1 MIAVLAVLWA
11 WPSALFLPVLLGLGQ
26 DSPPQWAAS
35 IAITL
40 ILGLV
45 VALVARYLWT
55 GSSGRTRSIAWALI
69 ACLII
74 ASAIV
79 VPAYLLGV
87 ESGVFSGL
95 GGDRGQV
102 LEVAWLRISDGIY
115 PYTYVNANGGT
126 ISSFPGSLLLA
137 APAVL
142 LTGNAG
148 FMTLYLAPIAVLVLA
163 RVHLVAG
170 AIAALSL
177 LLAPAFWMDALS
189 RGDLVTTSMFV
200 FAMAAATM
208 AAGLRERPT
217 LATWLW
223 PIGLGLGASTRL
235 PNIALLL
242 FVAAFVFAAGRRRV
256 AITQL
261 AIAVGAYIVV
271 TGPLYLMNPGEFS
284 PLTAQLD
291 HSGGNAGRLG
301 VALMFLAMLGLALGA
316 RPWRR
321 WPVPAALALVV
332 SIFAILLTTIPMVAE
347 FTFGGVFRS
356 GYSVLALAAPIA
368 IMGLSGPPTSRDHG
382 RLPDDLLRAAP

>member
-1 MIAVLAVLWA
+1 MIIVLAVLWA
-11 WPSALFLPVLLGLGQ
+11 WPSALFLPVLLRLGQ

-35 IAITL
+35 IALTL
-40 ILGLV
+40 ALGLV
-45 VALVARYLWT
+45 VVLVSRYLWT
-55 GSSGRTRSIAWALI
+55 GDRGRARSVAWALI
-69 ACLII
+69 AGLII
-74 ASAIV
+74 ASAVV

-87 ESGVFSGL
+87 EAGLFSGL

-102 LEVAWLRISDGIY
+102 LEVAWLRISEGVY
-115 PYTYVNANGGT
+115 PYSYVNANGGT

-170 AIAALSL
+170 AIAALGL

-208 AAGLRERPT
+208 AAGLREQPT
-217 LATWLW
+217 LAAWLW

-235 PNIALLL
+235 PNIALML
-242 FVAAFVFAAGRRRV
+242 FVAALVFATGRRRV
-256 AITQL
+256 ALIQL
-261 AIAVGAYIVV
+261 AIAVGAYVVV
-271 TGPLYLMNPGEFS
+271 TAPLYVMNPSEFS

-291 HSGGNAGRLG
+291 HSGGNAGRMG
-301 VALMFLAMLGLALGA
+301 VALMFLALFALTLGLRA
-316 RPWRR
+316 WRR

-332 SIFAILLTTIPMVAE
+332 SVFAILLTTIPMIAE

-368 IMGLSGPPTSRDHG
+368 IMGLARVVRASADSGA
-382 RLPDDLLRAAP
+382 RAAS